1 LAYDGSNDRWD
12 MKAVA
17 GLHLSGASQQILMN
31 NVTVLQQTSLF
42 GGAVTGSNTGVAVR
56 FNLTNVMS
64 TPFTPAFSSYVL
76 AVDTTSAKTINLP
89 APGASD
95 AGKVFLI
102 KDVSNN
108 ASVNN
113 ITVAPNGTDTI
124 DGVNASIVL
133 NSNGAAVHCIV
144 VAANK
149 WGLF

>member
-1 LAYDGSNDRWD
+1 
-12 MKAVA
+12 MKSVA
-17 GLHLSGASQQILMN
+17 GFHLSGASQQILMDG
-31 NVTVLQQTSLF
+31 VTVLQQTALF

-89 APGASD
+89 APGAGD

-102 KDVSNN
+102 KDASNN

-133 NSNGAAVHCIV
+133 NSNNAAVHCIV